1 MSPSFLQRRTINL
14 YKTKQQ
20 SRAATVYPRVAKTT
34 ESVTIQPTREMC
46 INQLQRALRKRL
58 FDRGRGGAIRLR
70 IAARVPLLDRCADY
84 TPATEVRWS
93 PIDLMESVPLNHLS
107 AVARRAKED
116 QLSTGATE
124 GFLLSCSPC
133 WEDLFSTTR
142 RSFRTRCL
150 RIALRVHRQ
159 YGSSQPPGRSP
170 IDWRRDHEK

>member
-58 FDRGRGGAIRLR
+58 FDLRGRGGAIRLR

-124 GFLLSCSPC
+124 GVPVQ
-133 WEDLFSTTR
+133 LFSLLGRPFLNDAAVFSNQVSANSFASSPPVWKLTTTR
-142 RSFRTRCL
+142 PEPDRL
-150 RIALRVHRQ
+150 AA
-159 YGSSQPPGRSP
+159 GS
-170 IDWRRDHEK
+170 